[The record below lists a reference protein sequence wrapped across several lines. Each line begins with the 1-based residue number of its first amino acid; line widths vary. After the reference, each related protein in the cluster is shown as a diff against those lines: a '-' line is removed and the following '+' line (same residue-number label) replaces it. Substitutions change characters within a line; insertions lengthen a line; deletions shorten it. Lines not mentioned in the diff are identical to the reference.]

1 LAPGTCDSIAAS
13 RDLTEVKGMRT
24 SIWRSKAVAAVV
36 LLLSMMT
43 ILTITVLQHR
53 SASSRDAEIKL
64 TQVQDVLYEL
74 QADPFRSMAVY
85 GGAPGLAQQLTRSDQ
100 RHLLVQLHEL
110 GRHQPPAVLGALKA
124 SVRVN
129 IAAIN
134 RLLPIS
140 TAPTFP
146 TTLDKRFFPL
156 LKTTGESS
164 AEAQRL
170 LVQAG
175 REYRARATQQQTEA
189 MVGSTVAILLLFC
202 AFALVSRGSYRARSA
217 AEGLAAENAR
227 LAIEHHAEAR
237 TDALTGL
244 RNRRALIDDLAVAI
258 AAADSRRELVVAL
271 FDLDGFKQYNDT
283 FGHPAGDRLLAR
295 LGGRLQ
301 SALAGAGTAYRMGG
315 DEFCVLAPADPHG
328 ISPLIQLAADALSET
343 GDAFHIGCSYGS
355 ALIPGEASSQE
366 GALRQADHRMYQHKA
381 GRSSASRQSSDV
393 LLKVLGERNSD
404 LREHLTGVATLATR
418 TAERLR
424 LPDHEA
430 KRIGLAAELHDV
442 GKTALPDA
450 ILNKP
455 GPLDEQEWDFMRRH
469 TVIGER
475 ILLAAP
481 SLAPTAELVRSSHE
495 AFDGT
500 GYPDALKG
508 EEIPLGARIIAVCD
522 AFDAMIST
530 RAYRAAMAA
539 GDAIAELRR
548 CAGTQFDP
556 EVVDVF
562 CALVED
568 DDPTFFSPPNVIT
581 EAVLA

>member
-1 LAPGTCDSIAAS
+1 
-13 RDLTEVKGMRT
+13 M
-24 SIWRSKAVAAVV
+24 WRSQAAAAVV
-36 LLLSMMT
+36 LVLSVMT
-43 ILTITVLQHR
+43 ILTITVLQQR
-53 SASSRDAEIKL
+53 SSSSRDAEMKVTRVHDAL
-64 TQVQDVLYEL
+64 NEL
-74 QADPFRSMAVY
+74 QAAPFRSMAVY
-85 GGAPGLAQQLTRSDQ
+85 GGTPGLAQRLTRSEQ
-100 RHLLVQLHEL
+100 RELVVQLDEL
-110 GRHQPPAVLGALKA
+110 GRHQPPAVLGELKA
-124 SVRVN
+124 SVGVN

-140 TAPTFP
+140 TAPAFP
-146 TTLDKRFFPL
+146 DKLDKRFFPL
-156 LKTTGESS
+156 LKTTAASS

-175 REYRARATQQQTEA
+175 REYRARAEQQQTQA

-202 AFALVSRGSYRARSA
+202 AFALVSRRSYRARSA
-217 AEGLAAENAR
+217 AERLAAENAR
-227 LAIEHHAEAR
+227 LALEHHAEAR

-244 RNRRALIDDLAVAI
+244 RNRRALVDDLAGAFT
-258 AAADSRRELVVAL
+258 AADSGTELVVAL
-271 FDLDGFKQYNDT
+271 FDLDGFKHYNDT

-301 SALAGAGTAYRMGG
+301 SALAGAGAAYRMGG
-315 DEFCVLAPADPHG
+315 DEFCVLAAADPHG

-343 GDAFHIGCSYGS
+343 GNAFDIGCSYGS

-366 GALRQADHRMYQHKA
+366 DALRLADQRMYQDKA

-393 LLKVLGERNSD
+393 LLKLLSERNAD
-404 LREHLTGVATLATR
+404 LREHLNGVATLATR

-424 LPDHEA
+424 LPEHEA
-430 KRIGLAAELHDV
+430 KRIALAAELHDV
-442 GKTALPDA
+442 GKTAIPDA

-481 SLAPTAELVRSSHE
+481 SLAPTAQLVRSSHE
-495 AFDGT
+495 AFNGM
-500 GYPDALKG
+500 GYPDALTG

-522 AFDAMIST
+522 AFDAMTST
-530 RAYRAAMAA
+530 RAYRGARSAD
-539 GDAIAELRR
+539 DAIAELQS

-556 EVVDVF
+556 DVVEVF
-562 CALVED
+562 CDLVEGGEIAPALRSPV
-568 DDPTFFSPPNVIT
+568 DPIT
-581 EAVLA
+581 EAVFA

>member
-1 LAPGTCDSIAAS
+1 M
-13 RDLTEVKGMRT
+13 GMRT

-36 LLLSMMT
+36 LLLSVMT
-43 ILTITVLQHR
+43 ILTITVLQDR
-53 SASSRDAEIKL
+53 SSSSRDAEMKVTRVHDAL
-64 TQVQDVLYEL
+64 NDL
-74 QADPFRSMAVY
+74 QAAPFGSMAVY

-100 RHLLVQLHEL
+100 RHLLQLLRDL
-110 GRHQPPAVLGALKA
+110 GRRRPPAVLGRLNA

-129 IAAIN
+129 VAAN
-134 RLLPIS
+134 NELLPLT

-146 TTLDKRFFPL
+146 SRVDERFFPL
-156 LKTTGESS
+156 LKTTAASS
-164 AEAQRL
+164 AEVQRL

-175 REYRARATQQQTEA
+175 REYRARAAKQQIQA

-217 AEGLAAENAR
+217 AERLAAENAR

-244 RNRRALIDDLAVAI
+244 RNRRALIDDRAI
-258 AAADSRRELVVAL
+258 AIATPAAERRPELVVAL
-271 FDLDGFKQYNDT
+271 FDLDGFKHYNDT
-283 FGHPAGDRLLAR
+283 FGHAAGDRLLAR

-301 SALAGAGTAYRMGG
+301 SAVGGVGIAYRMGG
-315 DEFCVLAPADPHG
+315 DEFCVLAPADPRG

-343 GDAFHIGCSYGS
+343 GDAFDINCSYGT
-355 ALIPGEASSQE
+355 ALIPSEAGSQDE
-366 GALRQADHRMYQHKA
+366 ALGLADQRMYQDKA

-393 LLKVLGERNSD
+393 LLKVLSERSAD

-418 TAERLR
+418 VAERLR

-430 KRIGLAAELHDV
+430 KRIGLAAELHDI
-442 GKTALPDA
+442 GKTAIPDA

-455 GPLDEQEWDFMRRH
+455 GLLDEQEWDFMRRH

-481 SLAPTAELVRSSHE
+481 SLAPTAALVRSSHE

-500 GYPDALKG
+500 GYPDRLAG
-508 EEIPLGARIIAVCD
+508 EEISLGARIIAVCD
-522 AFDAMIST
+522 AFDAMTST
-530 RAYRAAMAA
+530 RAYRGARPA

-548 CAGTQFDP
+548 CAGKQFDP
-556 EVVDVF
+556 NVVEVF
-562 CALVED
+562 CALVEGPD
-568 DDPTFFSPPNVIT
+568 IAPVLLSPVDRIT
-581 EAVLA
+581 EAVFA

>member
-1 LAPGTCDSIAAS
+1 
-13 RDLTEVKGMRT
+13 MRT

-36 LLLSMMT
+36 LLLSVAT
-43 ILTITVLQHR
+43 ILTITVLQNR
-53 SASSRDAEIKL
+53 SSSSRDAEM
-64 TQVQDVLYEL
+64 QVTRVHDALNDL
-74 QADPFRSMAVY
+74 QAAPFRSMAVY
-85 GGAPGLAQQLTRSDQ
+85 GGAPGIAQQSTRLSK
-100 RHLLVQLHEL
+100 RRLVAQLHQL
-110 GRHQPPAVLGALKA
+110 GRRRPPAVLGALRVA
-124 SVRVN
+124 VRTN
-129 IAAIN
+129 MAAID

-140 TAPTFP
+140 TAPGFP
-146 TTLDKRFFPL
+146 TTVDKQFFPL
-156 LKTTGESS
+156 LKTSGASS
-164 AEAQRL
+164 AEVQRL

-175 REYRARATQQQTEA
+175 HEYRARAARQQTQA
-189 MVGSTVAILLLFC
+189 TIGSILAILLLFC
-202 AFALVSRGSYRARSA
+202 AFALVSRRSYRARAA

-227 LAIEHHAEAR
+227 LATEHRAEAR

-258 AAADSRRELVVAL
+258 DAADSQQELVVAL

-315 DEFCVLAPADPHG
+315 DEFCVLAPAGAHG

-343 GDAFHIGCSYGS
+343 GDAFNIGCSYGT

-366 GALRQADHRMYQHKA
+366 GALRQADQRMYQHKA

-393 LLKVLGERNSD
+393 LLKVLSERNAD
-404 LREHLTGVATLATR
+404 LREHLTGVATLAVR
-418 TAERLR
+418 VAERFR

-500 GYPDALKG
+500 GYPDGLEG
-508 EEIPLGARIIAVCD
+508 GEIPLGARIIAVCD
-522 AFDAMIST
+522 AFDAMTST
-530 RAYRAAMAA
+530 RAYRSARSAANAL
-539 GDAIAELRR
+539 AELRR
-548 CAGTQFDP
+548 CAGAQFDP
-556 EVVDVF
+556 DVVETF

-568 DDPTFFSPPNVIT
+568 EDASSLLPPANHIT
-581 EAVLA
+581 EAVYA

>member
-1 LAPGTCDSIAAS
+1 
-13 RDLTEVKGMRT
+13 MRT
-24 SIWRSKAVAAVV
+24 SIWRSKALAAVV
-36 LLLSMMT
+36 LLLSVMT
-43 ILTITVLQHR
+43 ILTITALQHR
-53 SASSRDAEIKL
+53 SSSSRDAEMKVTRVHDAL
-64 TQVQDVLYEL
+64 NDL
-74 QADPFRSMAVY
+74 QAAPFRSMAVY
-85 GGAPGLAQQLTRSDQ
+85 GGAPGLAQRSTRSDQ
-100 RHLLVQLHEL
+100 RRLLQLLHEL
-110 GRHQPPAVLGALKA
+110 GRRRPPAVLGRLNA

-129 IAAIN
+129 VAAN
-134 RLLPIS
+134 NELLPLT

-146 TTLDKRFFPL
+146 TTVDKRFFPL
-156 LKTTGESS
+156 LKTTAASS
-164 AEAQRL
+164 TEVQRL
-170 LVQAG
+170 LAQAG
-175 REYRARATQQQTEA
+175 REYRARAAQQQTQA
-189 MVGSTVAILLLFC
+189 TLGSTVAILLLFC
-202 AFALVSRGSYRARSA
+202 AFAWVSRRSHRARSA
-217 AEGLAAENAR
+217 AERLAAENAR
-227 LAIEHHAEAR
+227 LASANRDEAR

-244 RNRRALIDDLAVAI
+244 RNRRALIDDRAIAVATP
-258 AAADSRRELVVAL
+258 AGDSRPELVVAL
-271 FDLDGFKQYNDT
+271 FDLDGFKHYNDT

-301 SALAGAGTAYRMGG
+301 SAVGGVGTAYRMGG

-343 GDAFHIGCSYGS
+343 GDAFHIGCSYGT
-355 ALIPGEASSQE
+355 ARIPSEAASQDE
-366 GALRQADHRMYQHKA
+366 ALRLADQRMYQDKA

-393 LLKVLGERNSD
+393 LLKVLSERNAD

-418 TAERLR
+418 TAKRLG
-424 LPDHEA
+424 LPEHAA

-442 GKTALPDA
+442 GKTAIPDA

-455 GPLDEQEWDFMRRH
+455 GLLDEQEWDFMRRH

-500 GYPDALKG
+500 GYPDKLTG

-522 AFDAMIST
+522 AFDAMTST
-530 RAYRAAMAA
+530 RAYRGARSV

-556 EVVDVF
+556 DVVEVF
-562 CALVED
+562 CELVEGHD
-568 DDPTFFSPPNVIT
+568 IALALLSPVDSIT
-581 EAVLA
+581 EAVFA

>member
-1 LAPGTCDSIAAS
+1 MT
-13 RDLTEVKGMRT
+13 MRT
-24 SIWRSKAVAAVV
+24 SIWRSKALAAVV
-36 LLLSMMT
+36 LLLSVIT

-53 SASSRDAEIKL
+53 SSSSRDAEI
-64 TQVQDVLYEL
+64 QVTRVHDALDDL
-74 QADPFRSMAVY
+74 QGAPFRSMAVY

-100 RHLLVQLHEL
+100 RRLVRELHEL
-110 GRHQPPAVLGALKA
+110 GRHQPPAVLGELKV
-124 SVRVN
+124 SVGVN

-156 LKTTGESS
+156 LKTAGASS

-175 REYRARATQQQTEA
+175 REYRASAAQQQTQA

-202 AFALVSRGSYRARSA
+202 AFALVSRRSSRARSA
-217 AEGLAAENAR
+217 AEGLAAENSR
-227 LAIEHHAEAR
+227 LAGEHHAEAR

-271 FDLDGFKQYNDT
+271 FDLDGFKHYNDT

-295 LGGRLQ
+295 LGKRLQ

-315 DEFCVLAPADPHG
+315 DEFCVLAPAGPHG
-328 ISPLIQLAADALSET
+328 VSPLIQLAADALSET
-343 GDAFHIGCSYGS
+343 GNAFHIGCSYGS
-355 ALIPGEASSQE
+355 ALIPEEAASQE
-366 GALRQADHRMYQHKA
+366 DALRLSDQRMYQHKA
-381 GRSSASRQSSDV
+381 GRSSASRESSDV
-393 LLKVLGERNSD
+393 LLKVLSERNSD

-418 TAERLR
+418 IAERLR

-430 KRIGLAAELHDV
+430 RRIGLAAELHDI

-455 GPLDEQEWDFMRRH
+455 AALDEQEWDFMRRH
-469 TVIGER
+469 TVIGAR

-508 EEIPLGARIIAVCD
+508 DAIPLGARIIAVCD
-522 AFDAMIST
+522 AFDAMTST
-530 RAYRAAMAA
+530 RAYRNARSA

-548 CAGTQFDP
+548 CAGAQFDP
-556 EVVDVF
+556 HVVDVF
-562 CALVED
+562 CALLED
-568 DDPTFFSPPNVIT
+568 DDPTLISPANVIT
-581 EAVLA
+581 EAVFV